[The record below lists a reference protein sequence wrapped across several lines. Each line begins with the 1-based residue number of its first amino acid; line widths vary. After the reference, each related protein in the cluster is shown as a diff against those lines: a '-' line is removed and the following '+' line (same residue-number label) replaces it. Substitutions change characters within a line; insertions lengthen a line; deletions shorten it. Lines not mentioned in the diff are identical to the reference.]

1 MKMNQTYDRLDKLR
15 NNFVVPFKSRSYA
28 QQFATIYYRRL
39 NGLRE
44 QLKKI
49 CAQKWNQ
56 HPKPCRVLDINP
68 SQISV
73 VIGTLYC
80 EMELK
85 PNVLEDLAREHHLG
99 PALGPRKWVSEDTD
113 KIMLEDE
120 SGRVRLVGI
129 DRSKYTLVTGII
141 IGVLG
146 RETSKGDFQVLEILY
161 PGAPPQPSPL
171 STGEQGLVAIVSGL
185 DLNSNSTKS
194 EHRVDVLLEW
204 LNGNIGAKDHQEL
217 ARKVGRLIV
226 AGNLTKI
233 THTQNQDHTLKE
245 SSIKSNKRTVYSE
258 SSSTTT
264 TTTEKA
270 DDFLT
275 ELKIPIDLMPG
286 NQDPTIQ
293 SLPQQPLHTCLFPK
307 SSSKPDRQLV
317 MGPNPWW
324 AQIGGSTFLGT
335 SGQNSDDIFRY
346 VGHEDRLRIA
356 GDMLRWSHIAPTA
369 PDTLHCY
376 PFKDHDPF
384 ILTCLPH
391 VYFIGNQPDFRTELI
406 DFESTP
412 QQEQPTRTRVI
423 LVPKFSK
430 SGTVVLVD
438 PVSLETQQILLLPTS
453 SKNLNHSINDDGEGG
468 EEDEDDD
475 DDEEVVLPEKIVLDI
490 HAGDDDDD

>member
-1 MKMNQTYDRLDKLR
+1 MDCGTTQ
-15 NNFVVPFKSRSYA
+15 
-28 QQFATIYYRRL
+28 
-39 NGLRE
+39 E
-44 QLKKI
+44 I

-85 PNVLEDLAREHHLG
+85 PNVLEDLAREVPLLVHANGYL
-99 PALGPRKWVSEDTD
+99 KTTD

-161 PGAPPQPSPL
+161 PGAPPQPPL
-171 STGEQGLVAIVSGL
+171 PSSTGEQGLVAIVSGL

-194 EHRVDVLLEW
+194 EHRADVLLEW

-245 SSIKSNKRTVYSE
+245 TLNKSNKRTTYSE
-258 SSSTTT
+258 SSSSISISTTDR
-264 TTTEKA
+264 A
-270 DDFLT
+270 DQFMT
-275 ELKIPIDLMPG
+275 ELNIPIDLMPG

-293 SLPQQPLHTCLFPK
+293 SLPQQLTHL
-307 SSSKPDRQLV
+307 
-317 MGPNPWW
+317 
-324 AQIGGSTFLGT
+324 FLGT

-369 PDTLHCY
+369 PDTLH
-376 PFKDHDPF
+376 HDPF

>member
-1 MKMNQTYDRLDKLR
+1 MNQTTIDST
-15 NNFVVPFKSRSYA
+15 NFGITS
-28 QQFATIYYRRL
+28 L

-85 PNVLEDLAREHHLG
+85 PNVSRS
-99 PALGPRKWVSEDTD
+99 GPRKWVSEDTD

-161 PGAPPQPSPL
+161 PGAPPQPPL
-171 STGEQGLVAIVSGL
+171 PSSTGEQGLVAIVSGL

-194 EHRVDVLLEW
+194 EHRADVLLEW

-245 SSIKSNKRTVYSE
+245 TLNKSNKRTTYSE
-258 SSSTTT
+258 SSSSISISTTDR
-264 TTTEKA
+264 A
-270 DDFLT
+270 DQFMT
-275 ELKIPIDLMPG
+275 ELNIPIDLMPATKTRRFKVLG
-286 NQDPTIQ
+286 YIR
-293 SLPQQPLHTCLFPK
+293 
-307 SSSKPDRQLV
+307 SKFRRY
-317 MGPNPWW
+317 
-324 AQIGGSTFLGT
+324 
-335 SGQNSDDIFRY
+335 FRY